1 MKDQGSYVV
10 TVNGGATRQKVISSL
25 VKWTYYTIQ
34 VAATTSKGT
43 GPYSAAKTAR
53 THEDSKCVH

>member
-1 MKDQGSYVV
+1 MKDQGSYIV
-10 TVNGGATRQKVISSL
+10 TAYGGGTREKVIVSL

-43 GPYSAAKTAR
+43 GPYSSAKTTR
-53 THEDSKCVH
+53 THEDSK